1 MHCQSLTR
9 AYNIKMISGINHS
22 NPEKGSKFCDTESDG
37 EDFDSRVFLLGTLCK
52 FLCKRTFFFNRCSH
66 KIIYIEVLRN

>member
-9 AYNIKMISGINHS
+9 AYNIKMISRINHS

-37 EDFDSRVFLLGTLCK
+37 EDFDSRVFFARHL
-52 FLCKRTFFFNRCSH
+52 
-66 KIIYIEVLRN
+66 V

>member
-9 AYNIKMISGINHS
+9 AYNIKMISRINRS

-37 EDFDSRVFLLGTLCK
+37 EDFDSRVFFARHL
-52 FLCKRTFFFNRCSH
+52 
-66 KIIYIEVLRN
+66 V